1 LITGDVDEGAPPD
14 ERYYGCT
21 RLEKTLLMRERDMN
35 HNDNDADR
43 VLRGVSQ
50 EDEMWTH
57 GMQAALDMN
66 SEDGY
71 DNFDQGEWAPE

>member
-1 LITGDVDEGAPPD
+1 
-14 ERYYGCT
+14 
-21 RLEKTLLMRERDMN
+21 MN